1 MKTNPRRQRQNDHAG
16 GVQDEKCTPARR
28 KSGSDQRAHEDK
40 FLAASVKMIMPAGK
54 RDENARRRGEE
65 RQRPAGT

>member
-1 MKTNPRRQRQNDHAG
+1 MHAG
-16 GVQDEKCTPARR
+16 EA

-54 RDENARRRGEE
+54 RDEKCTPARRRAAATSGHTEANSPP
-65 RQRPAGT
+65 PASK

>member
-1 MKTNPRRQRQNDHAG
+1 MHAG
-16 GVQDEKCTPARR
+16 EA

-54 RDENARRRGEE
+54 RDEKCTPARRRAAATSGHTEAIPR
-65 RQRPAGT
+65 RQRQNDHAGGKMR